1 MALSLGSG
9 RGLQIAVVVFAL
21 AVGLG
26 GGLLIA
32 RAGGPEASDDAQ
44 RAVGAGATEDAGD
57 AEPAAVATP
66 TGQPVAAETED
77 AARQVVDEF
86 LDAEANGDFEASFDL
101 LVSEDREEFG
111 PEASWRRQHAD
122 LPPIS
127 GHEILDVREVDG
139 RVEVVTDVTLVSS
152 LNEFTGLTP
161 ASGRA
166 TWTVGEEDGGWRVRY
181 SDSVLEPRYPDDA
194 PVVDTA
200 LAWASA
206 RQSCDPAPPEHERM
220 LGIPRLGLALCGS
233 DGRIS
238 AGEMADLPEGADA
251 EVFLSAYGP
260 DVYSWSRVV
269 PLAGPVPMRV
279 VLAPIGD
286 AWQVIGIMRP

>member
-1 MALSLGSG
+1 MLGLGSG
-9 RGLQIAVVVFAL
+9 RGLQVAAVVAAL
-21 AVGLG
+21 VVGLG

-32 RAGGPEASDDAQ
+32 RAGGPAASGDAPEAA
-44 RAVGAGATEDAGD
+44 AGASEETDGAQ
-57 AEPAAVATP
+57 APPVATP
-66 TGQPVAAETED
+66 TGKPVTAETED
-77 AARQVVDEF
+77 AARQVVEQF
-86 LDAEANGDFEASFDL
+86 LDAEANADFEASFDL
-101 LVSEDREEFG
+101 LASSDREELG
-111 PEASWRRQHAD
+111 PEARWRRQHAD
-122 LPPIS
+122 LPPVAE
-127 GHEILDVREVDG
+127 HEVLDVREVDG

-161 ASGRA
+161 ARGRA
-166 TWTVGEEDGGWRVRY
+166 TWTVAEEDDGWRVRY
-181 SDSVLEPRYPDDA
+181 TDSVLEPRYPDDA

-233 DGRIS
+233 DGRVT
-238 AGEMADLPEGADA
+238 AGEMTDLPEGADA
-251 EVFLSAYGP
+251 EVFVSAYGP

-279 VLAPIGD
+279 VLAPVGD